1 MRRVR
6 ERERKGGVGAHAG
19 TEKNTNMVS
28 KGFSMDEIVAAVEKE
43 HGKGSL
49 IRLGN
54 TMKSYD
60 QVRAPISMPS
70 FL

>member
-1 MRRVR
+1 
-6 ERERKGGVGAHAG
+6 
-19 TEKNTNMVS
+19 MVS